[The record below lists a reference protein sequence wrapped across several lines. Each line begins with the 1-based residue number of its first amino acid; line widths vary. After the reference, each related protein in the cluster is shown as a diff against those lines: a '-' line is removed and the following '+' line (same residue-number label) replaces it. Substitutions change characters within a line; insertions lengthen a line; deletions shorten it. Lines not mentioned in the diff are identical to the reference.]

1 MSLNENI
8 KNLIRSVAE
17 NNIQKARSYAKI
29 IVSNET
35 AASNQYFCK
44 MIKNKIETQPN
55 FIELPF
61 DIRGILRMEDVSDTF
76 NENRYYLTKR
86 EKEIF
91 DKISIAKR
99 TNEKLTE
106 MGIRF
111 LNATLLYGESGTGK
125 TTFGKYI
132 AYKLGLPFAYLNFA
146 QCISS
151 YLGSTSKNIEKV
163 FDYVA
168 KQKCVLMLDEI
179 DAIGIK
185 RGKEDVG
192 EMSRIVISL
201 MQAFDL
207 LENDIIVIG
216 ATNRKDMIDDA
227 LIRRFST
234 IHQVNTLNK
243 DETIELILKFL
254 NDLNLK
260 YDNTNILKY
269 AERHNKQSEI
279 INDIIS
285 SIIIMLN
292 QNEDFILLKEE

>member
-17 NNIQKARSYAKI
+17 NDIQKARSYAKI

>member
-1 MSLNENI
+1 MSLNENV

-17 NNIQKARSYAKI
+17 NDIQKARSYAKI

-285 SIIIMLN
+285 GIIIMLN
-292 QNEDFILLKEE
+292 QNKDFILLKEE